1 MPDAPAPDPSPRRP
15 LWRRLLKWFAI
26 ATGSVLLLVLLL
38 AGGLF
43 WAWKS
48 GRLLPHMILLGA
60 RFGGQEGVA
69 LLERPWPRTNTP
81 PAAVAPEDVPG
92 LLTSADG
99 VETAGQFFRTTNI
112 WPVHL
117 RFTRRQWADLQPRT
131 VPAVA
136 DFNPPGGRMILRN
149 PNSQRSGIAGVLG
162 LDFEWSQGRLELGGR
177 DFGDTAVR
185 FKGNGTYLGALAG
198 FKRPFRFD
206 LARGGQDRRF
216 AGRSSFSLN
225 NLNADWSAVSDTL
238 AYEAFREAGVPAPRT
253 AYARVTLSIEGQ
265 FEGRP
270 MGLYVMPE
278 SIDAAFAAERFGT
291 RETALFKPVTYELFA
306 DLGPDWAPY
315 DEIYD
320 PKGGITDAQKARLI
334 EAARLVTHGSDTE
347 FAERFGELFDLDEC
361 ARFLAVLAWI
371 ASYDG
376 FLLNG
381 QNFHMYL
388 DPRTERFGFIPW
400 DLDRAWGEFP
410 FVGTAEMREQASIDR
425 PWVADHRFLERAMSV
440 PAFRETYRRHLR
452 TFHET
457 LFRPERL
464 FGKIDQL
471 AARVR
476 PVIGDE
482 ADFRIDRFE
491 RAVSATWEEGPRDG
505 SAMDPRRPVHQIKR
519 FIAARHASVS
529 AQLDGTSRGQ
539 EFPVRDLPK

>member
-1 MPDAPAPDPSPRRP
+1 MPDAPAPASPKRRP
-15 LWRRLLKWFAI
+15 LWRRVLKWFAI
-26 ATGSVLLLVLLL
+26 TVGCLLTLVLLL

-60 RFGGQEGVA
+60 RFGGQEGVT
-69 LLERPWPRTNTP
+69 LLERPWPRTGTANIDP
-81 PAAVAPEDVPG
+81 APEEIPG
-92 LLTSADG
+92 LLASADG
-99 VETAGQFFRTTNI
+99 ITSAGQFFATTNI

-117 RFTRRQWADLQPRT
+117 RFTRSQWAELQPKT
-131 VPAVA
+131 VPAVV

-162 LDFEWSQGRLELGGR
+162 LDFEWSRGQLEFGGR
-177 DFGDTAVR
+177 DFGETAVR
-185 FKGNGTYLGALAG
+185 FKGNGTYLGSLAG
-198 FKRPFRFD
+198 FKRPLRFD
-206 LARGGQDRRF
+206 LSRGNPGREF
-216 AGRSSFSLN
+216 AGKPSFSLN

-238 AYEAFREAGVPAPRT
+238 AYEAFRDAGVPAPRT
-253 AYARVTLSIEGQ
+253 AYARVTLSIGEQ

-291 RETALFKPVTYELFA
+291 RDTALFKPVTYELFA

-315 DEIYD
+315 DGIYD
-320 PKGGITDAQKARLI
+320 PKGPVTEAQKERLR
-334 EAARLVTHGSDTE
+334 EAARLVTHAADDE
-347 FAERFGELFDLDEC
+347 FAARFGDVFDLDEC

-381 QNFHMYL
+381 QNFYMYL
-388 DPRTERFGFIPW
+388 DPRTDRFGFIPW

-410 FVGTAEMREQASIDR
+410 FVGTAEMREQASIAR

-440 PAFRETYRRHLR
+440 PAFRETYLRHLR
-452 TFHET
+452 TFHDT

-464 FGKIDQL
+464 FARIDIL

-491 RAVSATWEEGPRDG
+491 RAVSETWEEGPRDG
-505 SAMDPRRPVHQIKR
+505 NAMDLRRPVHQVKR
-519 FIAARHASVS
+519 FIVNRHASVA
-529 AQLDGTSRGQ
+529 AQLDGSSKGV
-539 EFPVRDLPK
+539 EFPTRDLPK